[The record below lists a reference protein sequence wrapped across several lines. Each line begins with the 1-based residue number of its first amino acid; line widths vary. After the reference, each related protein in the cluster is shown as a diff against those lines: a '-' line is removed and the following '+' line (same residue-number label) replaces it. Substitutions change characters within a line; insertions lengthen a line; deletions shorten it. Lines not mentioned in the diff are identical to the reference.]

1 MSPIGKNQWAI
12 RTLKEA
18 AAVYSS
24 GEKEKKGRVIVIVSQ
39 RDVTLTQLAT

>member
-18 AAVYSS
+18 AAVCGSS
-24 GEKEKKGRVIVIVSQ
+24 EKEKKGEVFVIVSQ
-39 RDVTLTQLAT
+39 RDETLTQLAT